1 MADFVSPEAR
11 LLLLVCQKAL
21 SSPFAL
27 TRFCLSVCLSV
38 CLPLPNPEP
47 GVVSGHHPVCLS
59 FRRSVEDIALHAE

>member
-1 MADFVSPEAR
+1 MADFCVSRGEAVAVGVPEGAFIAI
-11 LLLLVCQKAL
+11 CSHAL
-21 SSPFAL
+21 
-27 TRFCLSVCLSV
+27 LSV